1 MQGRLGWAGLRGTGR
16 WVRGRWVRGRLV
28 RGCWVEALPCFL
40 IAPYVSPNL
49 CNICFP
55 MILLL
60 AFNHRAV
67 RKQRL
72 VFFTFFYDVV

>member
-1 MQGRLGWAGLRGTGR
+1 MGTLGAGTFSVVTFSVDVL
-16 WVRGRWVRGRLV
+16 VRGRLV